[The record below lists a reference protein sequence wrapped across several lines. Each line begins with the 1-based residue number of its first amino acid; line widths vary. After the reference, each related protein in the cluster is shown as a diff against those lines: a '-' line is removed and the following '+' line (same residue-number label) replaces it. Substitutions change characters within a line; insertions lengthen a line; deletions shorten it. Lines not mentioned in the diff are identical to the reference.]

1 MTPNIEEALKTL
13 GMWLDA
19 NKGKL
24 PRDKLEDTLL
34 WIKTHAKKQLSGSDQ
49 ELLRGKVCAAFSI
62 TEEAL
67 YESLMPVVKTDL
79 GTDDFEELVPHH
91 GWIRDFVEYTRFCE
105 APTSYHF
112 FNAVTVIGAILKRN
126 VWKGQGLWDIFPNMA
141 ILLVGPSTV
150 TRKTTSADIA
160 IHMALS
166 TGQMRLVGE
175 NFTAEALVQELSE
188 GDDAVGIAYVPELAA
203 TLTKQKY
210 NDSLIPMLTRLWD
223 CPKILP
229 CSRITRTNITLYN
242 VALSFLGCSNEAWLI
257 ESIPDSAFKG
267 GFMARI
273 IQVYQ
278 ATTNRRFS
286 LPPKPPEGLGDRLR
300 DTLEQAGFCRGE
312 IHLTPSAMRWY
323 DVRYNE
329 ILDTIPE
336 DERLAPFYGRCT
348 DHILR
353 LAIIIRLAE
362 NNFKDR
368 PEEQKTFIEIAHLKE
383 ADAVMAWVLK
393 YLPKVYEPLGLG
405 PAGEDIARIKR
416 FLRKK
421 GGEATHPQIARFMQG
436 RITPHQLRER
446 LQALLDG
453 KEVEAVDSGL
463 WSGFKLVP
471 RNKL

>member
-1 MTPNIEEALKTL
+1 MNLIEDALREL
-13 GMWLDA
+13 GKWLDA
-19 NKGKL
+19 NKGQL

-34 WIKTHAKKQLSGSDQ
+34 WIKVHAQKQLSASDQ
-49 ELLRGKVCAAFSI
+49 EVLRGKVCVAFSI
-62 TEEAL
+62 TEEEL
-67 YESLMPVVKTDL
+67 FESLMPVVKVDR
-79 GTDDFEELVPHH
+79 GVDDFEELVPHH
-91 GWIRDFVEYTRFCE
+91 GWIRDYVEYTRFCE
-105 APTSYHF
+105 APTAYHF

-126 VWKGQGLWDIFPNMA
+126 VWKSQGLWEIFPNMA
-141 ILLVGPSTV
+141 TLLVGPSTV

-188 GDDAVGIAYVPELAA
+188 GDDAIGIAYVPELAA

-210 NDSLIPMLTRLWD
+210 NDPLIPMLTRLWD

-229 CSRITRTNITLYN
+229 CNRITRSNITLYN
-242 VALSFLGCSNEAWLI
+242 VALSLLACSNEAWLV

-286 LPPKPPEGLGDRLR
+286 LPPAPPAGMGDNLR
-300 DTLEQAGFCRGE
+300 DRLEQAGFVRGE
-312 IHLTPSAMRWY
+312 IHLTSAAEKWY

-353 LAIIIRLAE
+353 VAIIIRLAE
-362 NNFKDR
+362 NDFRDR
-368 PEEQKTFIEIAHLKE
+368 PEEKKVFIEISHLK
-383 ADAVMAWVLK
+383 ASNDVMSWVLK
-393 YLPKVYEPLGLG
+393 YLPMVYEPLGLS

-421 GGEATHPQIARFMQG
+421 GGEATQPQIARFMQG

-446 LQALLDG
+446 MQALLDG

-463 WSGFKLVP
+463 WRGFKLVP